1 MLISCF
7 TRFDL
12 ACPFWPSFT
21 IRSCDPL
28 CQPSHCCIQLLSLL
42 NVRFTFIVKICSPEV
57 KPFFSLLVCLWI
69 WSLHWLWLL
78 LGFSAVAH
86 VCRVKCVEEE
96 VGSSMVLSLRH
107 TFRLPPSPLLLS
119 GKRLDHDGPFFS
131 LFFFLRSLNV
141 GGPWSLCQA
150 RCAETSLPPD
160 LDKWCWHDL
169 AQRLLWRQVFGESIR
184 FEALKNALALAKWN
198 WKTYPLSLSAILSVL
213 LIPTA
218 SPILDLTTTMTIN
231 TTVLAFPVQN
241 GMLFN

>member
-1 MLISCF
+1 MCVVWSAWRRKLAPVWSSPSG
-7 TRFDL
+7 TPFDS
-12 ACPFWPSFT
+12 P
-21 IRSCDPL
+21 R
-28 CQPSHCCIQLLSLL
+28 LLSSW
-42 NVRFTFIVKICSPEV
+42 VGRG
-57 KPFFSLLVCLWI
+57 WI
-69 WSLHWLWLL
+69 MMGH
-78 LGFSAVAH
+78 
-86 VCRVKCVEEE
+86 
-96 VGSSMVLSLRH
+96 
-107 TFRLPPSPLLLS
+107 
-119 GKRLDHDGPFFS
+119 FFS

-231 TTVLAFPVQN
+231 TTVLAFPVQD